1 MAFREFL
8 SDRMGKTIL
17 EILIMT
23 LTSVILFTT
32 GTQSG
37 VIALLIILIC
47 LIRITSLLVSFFIC
61 RSHLNEL
68 ERIMSG
74 LDRKYLF
81 TECTP
86 PPKTLYE
93 RKLFALMRHSP

>member
-74 LDRKYLF
+74 LTGNICLPNVRRRRKPCMNVSFLLS
-81 TECTP
+81 CATP
-86 PPKTLYE
+86 
-93 RKLFALMRHSP
+93 

>member
-37 VIALLIILIC
+37 VIALLIINLPDSHNIASRQ
-47 LIRITSLLVSFFIC
+47 LFYMPVTS
-61 RSHLNEL
+61 E
-68 ERIMSG
+68 
-74 LDRKYLF
+74 
-81 TECTP
+81 
-86 PPKTLYE
+86 
-93 RKLFALMRHSP
+93 